1 MKKTRLAS
9 DYSYDFTVL
18 GLTSVAKEY
27 KLAWSMNH
35 ALHLNL
41 KKQND
46 ITIQFLNNSSLVISN
61 YLHQSENSSIRL
73 LKNKS
78 FAVGDDIN
86 SLYLVPELKNMDY
99 LILINDEAGAIDVQE
114 IIENISRLDIVEF
127 VTRIDTE
134 KLKSKE
140 NLIFE

>member
-78 FAVGDDIN
+78 FAAGDDIN

-99 LILINDEAGAIDVQE
+99 LILINDEAGAMDVQE

>member
-1 MKKTRLAS
+1 MKKTRLAAN
-9 DYSYDFTVL
+9 YSYDFTVV
-18 GLTSVAKEY
+18 GLTSVAREY
-27 KLAWSMNH
+27 KLAWWINH
-35 ALHLNL
+35 VLQVHL

-46 ITIQFLNNSSLVISN
+46 ISIQFLNNNRLVISN

-78 FAVGDDIN
+78 FAGGNDN
-86 SLYLVPELKNMDY
+86 SSLYLIPELKNIDY
-99 LILINDEAGAIDVQE
+99 LILINDEADAVDIQKVVADLSSIGIID
-114 IIENISRLDIVEF
+114 F
-127 VTRIDTE
+127 VTRIDAE